1 VSTFLLFIR
10 IVWFPHYNAQMAV
23 DIDVQIV
30 LRFVGVA
37 CIDFGKILPVT
48 RVQNI

>member
-1 VSTFLLFIR
+1 
-10 IVWFPHYNAQMAV
+10 MAV

-37 CIDFGKILPVT
+37 CIDFGKILSVT
-48 RVQNI
+48 REKIYKFL